1 MNRGYPLSTNEIN
14 STIILLVAGEKEISG
29 MPYCTLQRYKKK
41 ELYAMGMLL
50 SEDEVRRYGTKEH
63 RVMVKAIYVWTS
75 IEALESFQQL
85 ISATQHDADSPYC
98 GLVQDM
104 RAVRVD
110 VLECDAAQLQDQ
122 LHRCRLRSGF
132 VAIDPGP
139 EQRVEQIDEFLA
151 GLTP

>member
-1 MNRGYPLSTNEIN
+1 MT
-14 STIILLVAGEKEISG
+14 
-29 MPYCTLQRYKKK
+29 YCMLQRKKKK

-50 SEDEVRRYGTKEH
+50 SEDEARRYATIEQ
-63 RVMVKAIYVWTS
+63 RAMVKAIYVWTS
-75 IEALESFQQL
+75 IEALESFQQF
-85 ISATQHDADSPYC
+85 ISATQHDAASPYC

-104 RAVRVD
+104 RADRVD
-110 VLECDAAQLQDQ
+110 VLEFDAAQLQDQ

-139 EQRVEQIDEFLA
+139 EQRVQKIEEFLA